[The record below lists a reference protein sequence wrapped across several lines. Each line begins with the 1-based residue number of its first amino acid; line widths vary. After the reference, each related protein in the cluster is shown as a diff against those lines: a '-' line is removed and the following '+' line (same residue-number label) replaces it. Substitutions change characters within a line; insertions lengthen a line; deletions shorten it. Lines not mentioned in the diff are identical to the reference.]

1 LAWAFGQ
8 SILARCWRD
17 PLVMARGRVL
27 VLARVPTLLGR
38 MLARVLVLARMLA
51 LGRML
56 VLVPARVL
64 ALVRAPQG
72 LRGGRLERS

>member
-1 LAWAFGQ
+1 
-8 SILARCWRD
+8 
-17 PLVMARGRVL
+17 MARGRVL
-27 VLARVPTLLGR
+27 VLAR
-38 MLARVLVLARMLA
+38 MLT

>member
-1 LAWAFGQ
+1 
-8 SILARCWRD
+8 
-17 PLVMARGRVL
+17 MARGRVL
-27 VLARVPTLLGR
+27 VLARVPTLLARMLARVLVLAR